1 MTSVDQA
8 CRATVRPTGLR
19 PLRSRRVDGTG
30 SVAAATSAT
39 VVLLPHAG
47 GNPGSYRSFADALP
61 AEADVL
67 GYCYPGRLDRLA
79 EPPLGEVG
87 ALADAVAAELRD
99 LVPRCTTGAG
109 AEPGERHPPL
119 VLVGHSMGS
128 YVALETASRLE
139 RDGRRVAL
147 VVASGSRPPH
157 RVRPRHVVAGGAAA
171 VMADAVRLDPSCR
184 PVFDDPDLRDLVLP
198 ALLADYAAVEAYRR
212 ADVQPLGC
220 PVVSYAGA
228 DDPVAPPVDVMGW
241 GDWSAVTA
249 DRQGGAG
256 SRLAV
261 RRHRTFAGGH
271 FFVTTDAAVPAD
283 LGGLLLHL
291 A

>member
-1 MTSVDQA
+1 MDTA
-8 CRATVRPTGLR
+8 RRAPIRPTGLR
-19 PLRSRRVDGTG
+19 SLRTRRTDGAG
-30 SVAAATSAT
+30 PVRATASAT

-47 GNPGSYRSFADALP
+47 GNPASYRSFAEALP
-61 AEADVL
+61 VEVDVV

-79 EPPLGEVG
+79 EPPLEDVG
-87 ALADAVAAELRD
+87 AIADAVASELRD
-99 LVPRCTTGAG
+99 LVPRCTAEAG
-109 AEPGERHPPL
+109 NQPGERRPPL

-128 YVALETASRLE
+128 YVALEAALRLE
-139 RDGRRVAL
+139 RDGGHVAL

-171 VMADAVRLDPSCR
+171 VVADAVRLDPSCR

-198 ALLADYAAVEAYRR
+198 ALLADYAAVETYRR

-228 DDPVAPPVDVMGW
+228 DDPVVSPADVAGW
-241 GDWSAVTA
+241 GDWSAAPTA
-249 DRQGGAG
+249 RAGGPDS
-256 SRLAV
+256 SRGG

-271 FFVTTDAAVPAD
+271 FFVTTDAAVPVH
-283 LGGLLLHL
+283 LGELLLQL
-291 A
+291 G